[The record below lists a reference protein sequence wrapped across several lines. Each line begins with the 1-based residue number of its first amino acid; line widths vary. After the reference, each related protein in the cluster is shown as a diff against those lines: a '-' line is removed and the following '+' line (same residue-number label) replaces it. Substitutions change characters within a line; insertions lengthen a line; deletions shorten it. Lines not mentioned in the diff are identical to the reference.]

1 VGPGAV
7 TVSEVNA
14 SAAER
19 VLLVMERD
27 ALTRYRVS
35 AAQSLLIGRGES
47 CDVPLRDPRASR
59 QHGVLHVGDAL
70 ELEDLGSQNGTRVR
84 NERVPSNCRVTLEA
98 GDPIQIGNTLLIVQW
113 VPRGPGGADASD
125 ARQAAITNPNVVV
138 QDPAM
143 RSVYELAKRVAT
155 SNINVLIYG
164 ETGAGKELVAE
175 TVHQNSGR
183 RSSGPFVRI
192 NCAALSEPLFESEM
206 FGHERGSFTGAVR
219 AKAGLLESADTGTA
233 FLDEIGELS
242 LVVQA
247 KLLRVLE
254 SRQLTR
260 VGALSSRA
268 VDVRFV
274 AATNRDLKNEVL
286 RGRFREDLFFRLA
299 GVTLSIPPL
308 RERPSEILLLVRE
321 LARALSASMDR
332 PTPSFSSAANLC
344 LQRYRWPGNIRELRN
359 VVEAAVLRCD
369 AGVVEPCDLP
379 PELQVAQT
387 NFTDPALD
395 PTYGRAADAE
405 AVDDVSPLLNRQ
417 QAEERARILQGLAAC
432 TGNQT
437 RAAELLGIPR
447 RTLVA
452 KLAAYDIPR
461 PRKPRS

>member
-1 VGPGAV
+1 
-7 TVSEVNA
+7 
-14 SAAER
+14 
-19 VLLVMERD
+19 
-27 ALTRYRVS
+27 
-35 AAQSLLIGRGES
+35 
-47 CDVPLRDPRASR
+47 
-59 QHGVLHVGDAL
+59 
-70 ELEDLGSQNGTRVR
+70 
-84 NERVPSNCRVTLEA
+84 
-98 GDPIQIGNTLLIVQW
+98 
-113 VPRGPGGADASD
+113 
-125 ARQAAITNPNVVV
+125 
-138 QDPAM
+138 
-143 RSVYELAKRVAT
+143 
-155 SNINVLIYG
+155 
-164 ETGAGKELVAE
+164 
-175 TVHQNSGR
+175 
-183 RSSGPFVRI
+183 
-192 NCAALSEPLFESEM
+192 
-206 FGHERGSFTGAVR
+206 
-219 AKAGLLESADTGTA
+219 
-233 FLDEIGELS
+233 
-242 LVVQA
+242 
-247 KLLRVLE
+247 
-254 SRQLTR
+254 
-260 VGALSSRA
+260 
-268 VDVRFV
+268 VRFV
-274 AATNRDLKNEVL
+274 AATNRDLKSEVL

-405 AVDDVSPLLNRQ
+405 AVHDVSPLLNRQ